1 MATVFEKISG
11 DDKIFS
17 NKEYVADSLM
27 FNSIE
32 TARNDGNYDMYSDHR
47 SVIILTEKNGHKV
60 WLWTSTA
67 IKEDTN
73 KLIDICRFLRDC
85 NIPRAEIYLKQ
96 DVSGTFS
103 DLYALAT
110 LEINYVVKD
119 EFSMAVYTFAG
130 DKVSGLSE
138 TDKSKGEEIILIDK
152 NNEKHRSMVRKYFET
167 LKDEFR
173 WNEKF
178 ERKIEE
184 YLSTELYAYV
194 KDGEMIANAALAG
207 KTEHYIRIKSIAV
220 REDMRRKGY
229 GYRMVAFAVGCIR
242 ERGLTP
248 VLYSHVGNE
257 SAVALWSKAGFKAK
271 DKLYLLKIENQ
282 D

>member
-73 KLIDICRFLRDC
+73 KLIDICRFLRDTS
-85 NIPRAEIYLKQ
+85 IRKPEIYLKQ
-96 DVSGTFS
+96 EISDDFS
-103 DLYALAT
+103 DMYAIT
-110 LEINYVVKD
+110 SLELGYVVKD
-119 EFSMAVYTFAG
+119 ELSLAAFVYEGGAVKEIHDG
-130 DKVSGLSE
+130 E
-138 TDKSKGEEIILIDK
+138 TIIHVDK
-152 NNEKHRSMVRKYFET
+152 NNPEHVKLVTEFYRACC
-167 LKDEFR
+167 DEFH
-173 WNEKF
+173 WHDKF
-178 ERKIEE
+178 DRKVKE
-184 YLSTELYAYV
+184 YLDMQLYAYV
-194 KDGEMIANAALAG
+194 KDGRMLANAVIG
-207 KTEHYIRIKSIAV
+207 GHTEDYIRLKSIAV
-220 REDMRRKGY
+220 LADERRKGI
-229 GYRMVAFAVGCIR
+229 GYQMCCYIINRILSC
-242 ERGLTP
+242 EKKP
-248 VLYSHVGNE
+248 VLYTHIKN
-257 SAVALWSKAGFKAK
+257 AAAMALFKKSGFRMH
-271 DKLYLLKIENQ
+271 DKIYLIKTDET